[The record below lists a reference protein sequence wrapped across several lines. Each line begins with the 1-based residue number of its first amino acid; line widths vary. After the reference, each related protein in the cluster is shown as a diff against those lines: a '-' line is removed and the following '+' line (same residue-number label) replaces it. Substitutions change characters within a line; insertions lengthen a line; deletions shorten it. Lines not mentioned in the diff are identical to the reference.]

1 MVRNKKKRALTEFMR
16 GSNFDALLGLIRAEV
31 TLQDLEE
38 LGDLQLVITND
49 VVREVDRVME
59 EQTVEDYSTAMI
71 QLHREYSNTLW
82 TTLEEHPTSIEI
94 LDRKYYIK
102 TLLNKLPYIKS
113 RKLRQLIILEYYVRG
128 MQNIRYDV
136 INEELWAIIE
146 DTFLYEVYALPRFKQ
161 SEFSLWDNPI
171 LNQKYFKRLLSSE
184 NYYETIRGH
193 INLNYNGTGDGYN
206 KLKLKLNSIQS
217 MLNYYKPQWSQHPE
231 GIKMAQRVQRLIK
244 ALDGSLYLDY
254 YKQQL
259 TYKQPYIEQDMT
271 FGRLL
276 KNSINR

>member
-1 MVRNKKKRALTEFMR
+1 MGRNKKKRALTEFMR
-16 GSNFDALLGLIRAEV
+16 GSTFDALLGLIKAEV

-49 VVREVDRVME
+49 VVREIDRVME
-59 EQTVEDYSTAMI
+59 EQTVEDYNTAMF
-71 QLHREYSNTLW
+71 QLYNEYSNTLW

-136 INEELWAIIE
+136 INEELWTIIE

-161 SEFSLWDNPI
+161 AKFSLWDNPI
-171 LNQKYFKRLLSSE
+171 LNQKYFKRILSSE
-184 NYYETIRGH
+184 NYYVTIRGH
-193 INLNYNGTGDGYN
+193 IRLNYDGTGNCYN

-231 GIKMAQRVQRLIK
+231 GIKMAQRVQRLMK

-259 TYKQPYIEQDMT
+259 TYQQPYIEQDMT

-276 KNSINR
+276 KK